1 MPGEK
6 RRGAL
11 PKAKNVRI
19 QLQEVLGNIG
29 YQGISSGLV
38 EGEGTA
44 TKKPQAL
51 VVKGKESVVGT

>member
-19 QLQEVLGNIG
+19 QLQEVLGSIG

-38 EGEGTA
+38 EGTA